1 MTAKWESECHWMRL
15 IDLEGETNFTLQ
27 NRSNSSV
34 KGQNLG
40 LCLWFLIFLS
50 PHRVSPFSRGV
61 ITRARVSL
69 GLLSLQEI
77 WGPLVVYVSFPSQK
91 QIDGRVL
98 IPFVRCQAG
107 PKCLS
112 MSLIFDLSIFFIF
125 SFFLESR
132 ISQLISQYWKLLSGA
147 SVIYHSNFTLWPLSN
162 VILKQNW
169 VRMKAS

>member
-50 PHRVSPFSRGV
+50 PHRVFAFLAWGDYTCSRFARSTIPAGNMGTTCSLCFFSFTETNRWTCLNSICTLSSGSQMLKHVPNFRPFY
-61 ITRARVSL
+61 L
-69 GLLSLQEI
+69 FYL
-77 WGPLVVYVSFPSQK
+77 F
-91 QIDGRVL
+91 
-98 IPFVRCQAG
+98 
-107 PKCLS
+107 
-112 MSLIFDLSIFFIF
+112 
-125 SFFLESR
+125 FFLESR